1 VDYDLNRLTE
11 VWINTNDEDR
21 KVVEENQR
29 GVNSPAY
36 EPGPYSPV
44 QESGVMQFVDW
55 YESTLRDRLTG
66 RTMIA
71 AE

>member
-1 VDYDLNRLTE
+1 
-11 VWINTNDEDR
+11 
-21 KVVEENQR
+21 
-29 GVNSPAY
+29 
-36 EPGPYSPV
+36 V